1 MLFAYIC
8 KDILL
13 DLAKNHLSQSNR
25 QMYSKLHEQT
35 MNLNNVRKV
44 RIGVQIR
51 YNHVDDNFNSSN
63 VLPTFFFLVRNHIF
77 KDWV

>member
-1 MLFAYIC
+1 
-8 KDILL
+8 
-13 DLAKNHLSQSNR
+13 
-25 QMYSKLHEQT
+25 MYSKLREQT

-63 VLPTFFFLVRNHIF
+63 LLPTFLFVSVQKRQI
-77 KDWV
+77 

>member
-1 MLFAYIC
+1 
-8 KDILL
+8 
-13 DLAKNHLSQSNR
+13 
-25 QMYSKLHEQT
+25 MYSKLHEQT

-63 VLPTFFFLVRNHIF
+63 LPVIGSGALQPRGAKNNLPSPHVTVS
-77 KDWV
+77 

>member
-1 MLFAYIC
+1 
-8 KDILL
+8 
-13 DLAKNHLSQSNR
+13 
-25 QMYSKLHEQT
+25 MYSKLHEQT

-63 VLPTFFFLVRNHIF
+63 VLPTFFSHKKPYF
-77 KDWV
+77 

>member
-1 MLFAYIC
+1 
-8 KDILL
+8 
-13 DLAKNHLSQSNR
+13 
-25 QMYSKLHEQT
+25 MYSKLHEQT
-35 MNLNNVRKV
+35 MNLNNVRNV

-77 KDWV
+77 KRLGLKSTARPGVQALY

>member
-1 MLFAYIC
+1 
-8 KDILL
+8 
-13 DLAKNHLSQSNR
+13 
-25 QMYSKLHEQT
+25 MYTKLHEQT